1 MIVMQSLGH
10 TFQDGSLIYT
20 NGSDD
25 SNAGDVSGGGV
36 SAYRQSPRVLNR
48 TLNGHHRVSP
58 PSHGVGTAVIAS
70 ARSGGALH
78 TPYAEVRPIMQQT
91 TGTPL
96 SSHRQTNGGSGG
108 AQATSPV
115 LSTFA
120 QHRNGQKHVDFVADA
135 TELHGDLV

>member
-1 MIVMQSLGH
+1 M
-10 TFQDGSLIYT
+10 IYT

-48 TLNGHHRVSP
+48 TLNGHPRVSP
-58 PSHGVGTAVIAS
+58 PSHVGTAVIAS
-70 ARSGGALH
+70 ARSGGAMH

-91 TGTPL
+91 AGTPL
-96 SSHRQTNGGSGG
+96 SSHRQMNGGGA